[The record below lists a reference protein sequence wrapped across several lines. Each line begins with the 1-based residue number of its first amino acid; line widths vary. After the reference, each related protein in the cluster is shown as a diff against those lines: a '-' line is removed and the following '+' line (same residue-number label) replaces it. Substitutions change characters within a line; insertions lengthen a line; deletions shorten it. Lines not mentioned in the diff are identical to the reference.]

1 MNLQTA
7 SDHTRFPY
15 LCPQCGCPTHGSAT
29 SAGGQSSY
37 CEDCT
42 SDREIDDAALEYAV

>member
-1 MNLQTA
+1 MT
-7 SDHTRFPY
+7 HTRNASYPD

-29 SAGGQSSY
+29 TSGGRSSF

-42 SDREIDDAALEYAV
+42 SDRDIDDPDTFPAAS